1 LHQFKQAFIPVLIVS
16 QVFPASGPEMGGTKI
31 TISGTNIGN
40 PKDNIAVKIYGI
52 ECNNVEVLIPS
63 SV

>member
-1 LHQFKQAFIPVLIVS
+1 
-16 QVFPASGPEMGGTKI
+16 MGGTKI